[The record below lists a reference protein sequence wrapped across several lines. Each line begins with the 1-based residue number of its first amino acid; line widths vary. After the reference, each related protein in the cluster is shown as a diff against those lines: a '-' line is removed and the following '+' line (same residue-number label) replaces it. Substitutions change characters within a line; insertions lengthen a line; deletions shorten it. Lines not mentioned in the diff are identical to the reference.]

1 MSSAKLSLSRSC
13 SSVSTTASPNN
24 KRTNEQTKQTTNEN
38 TKDENL
44 VVNSDKS
51 KKKLKPTTTTTPKQE
66 GGGGEDIGDFSL
78 YRISALSVKSLTDR
92 SIHSLFPIQYKTFDF
107 VYDGQDVIGRAKTGT
122 GKTLSFALPVVE
134 RLFASSS
141 RKSKTCRVGS
151 QVLCLTPTRE
161 LAQQVNKEFDFLSAG
176 RFASTC
182 LYGGTPDYSQISD
195 LRRGTEVIVGTPGRT
210 LDLLK
215 RGELKTEN
223 LSVFILDEADQMLEM
238 GFREDIDAILEIIAG
253 SCRAKS
259 TIIANSD
266 DEQPTTTKQTKAAP
280 KPAMQY
286 LLFTA
291 TLPSWVQTIANRFM
305 KANRKTVD
313 VVSTSSSSDSLG
325 AVTHYVVYCG
335 FLERAKCLG
344 DVLMLYGG
352 GPTGKAI
359 VFTETKSQAND
370 IGMSS
375 AISQQCRVLHGD
387 IPQSTR
393 EVTLKAFKQGKF
405 NCLVATD
412 VAARGIHVDDVDLVV
427 QIDLPKDVDSYI
439 HRSGRTGR
447 ANKSGTCMTFCKH
460 SDRAFLRTIE
470 RKANITFV
478 RVGVPQPDELV
489 EALAAH
495 AAGKLQSA
503 NVPVD
508 SIASLATVANGLIE
522 QYGAAEAVS
531 RCLYELSGVGRSGC
545 GVLRSA
551 LTGREG
557 FKTYSL
563 TFQNANV
570 ERHAYAWKALKN
582 MFKDEDLIEN
592 CTSMALLEDNKGVVF
607 DVQPEVLP
615 KFEKIAKSLPP
626 QKSCVLEV
634 VRKLPALLVNED
646 EDNSGGGGDKNPN
659 HKWSSKRTGGGYNNR
674 GNSSSGGGRGG
685 GRGYSKGL
693 RGGRGRGRGY

>member
-1 MSSAKLSLSRSC
+1 MSKLTLSRSC
-13 SSVSTTASPNN
+13 SSVSTTASPSN
-24 KRTNEQTKQTTNEN
+24 KTRTKDEQTKNTIEEEVVVVEKSKKKQKTETTQQKIETT
-38 TKDENL
+38 TKDEN
-44 VVNSDKS
+44 S
-51 KKKLKPTTTTTPKQE
+51 KHL
-66 GGGGEDIGDFSL
+66 GDFSL
-78 YRISALSVKSLTDR
+78 FKISAISMKSLTDR
-92 SIHSLFPIQYKTFDF
+92 NIQTLFPIQYKTFDF
-107 VYDGQDVIGRAKTGT
+107 VYDGEDVIGRAKTGT

-141 RKSKTCRVGS
+141 RKSKTGRVGS

-161 LAQQVNKEFDFLSAG
+161 LAQQVHKEFDFLSGG
-176 RFASTC
+176 RFAATC
-182 LYGGTPDYSQISD
+182 LYGGTPDYGQISD
-195 LRRGTEVIVGTPGRT
+195 LRRGTEVVVGTPGRT

-259 TIIANSD
+259 TKIANSD
-266 DEQPTTTKQTKAAP
+266 DEQTPTTKQKTTPP
-280 KPAMQY
+280 KPPMQY

-305 KANRKTVD
+305 KSNRKTVD
-313 VVSTSSSSDSLG
+313 VVSTSCSSSSSESV
-325 AVTHYVVYCG
+325 VTHYVVYCG

-344 DVLMLYGG
+344 DILMLYGG

-470 RKANITFV
+470 RKANIKFV

-489 EALAAH
+489 EAQAAH